1 MIKSHYTINQ
11 RIYDRMLKQQDR
23 YNRLGAELLQ
33 NYPEQNMQGIMEQHI
48 EALVKESTRNNGSQL
63 AWRCLKCASDLGR
76 GVFES
81 NANDG
86 VAFPFAYDGEY
97 LEVTGKKTDFSTG
110 EPNWFKSLQCA
121 VSVRDS
127 DAISYLMTVRNEV
140 LSQSSMGDQ
149 MREFD
154 YARLDLYRA
163 IFTGG
168 NIPQALIRTVKAFN
182 PDEYCDVAFYYAR
195 RIKWPLIAVIE
206 AIFTDSE
213 AEYNIA
219 MKEAILLHKEYYNRT
234 GDRLYDVMYDGAIS
248 MPLTALAIIA
258 KDTKGYSLT
267 VDNEYIP
274 MWIVDRIPPPAQ

>member
-1 MIKSHYTINQ
+1 MIKTHYTVNDFLYEDMLEELEEYEDDTIGYIQ
-11 RIYDRMLKQQDR
+11 R
-23 YNRLGAELLQ
+23 
-33 NYPEQNMQGIMEQHI
+33 YPQQNMQGFMEKNI
-48 EALVKESTRNNGSQL
+48 DLLAKESTRNNGSQL
-63 AWRCLKCASDLGR
+63 AWRCLKRASDLGR

-219 MKEAILLHKEYYNRT
+219 MKEAILLHKEFYSRKE
-234 GDRLYDVMYDGAIS
+234 DLHHVDYDGAIS

-258 KDTKGYSLT
+258 KDTKGYALS